1 MIINFFIIIFTSSLI
16 LFPPLYY
23 GSVLTLSIQLIQLA
37 IYIIMALWLTKHYF
51 EKQSIKIN
59 LVRLLPLIILVL
71 LCFFQTINL
80 PNWVHNIL
88 SSKSF
93 EIWDN
98 SRNILST
105 ISLYYDRDWFT
116 LSIYPFATKNSL
128 MLVLSYFLF
137 GFFLSRYIT
146 NKSKLFIVIIP
157 IILLAVIE
165 TAIGFYQSFIV
176 YGITNSKSAH
186 GTFVNKNHYA
196 GLLELLIP
204 ILIGLGLSFNKNWG
218 SKSKISLSSLLNADR
233 FKQLI
238 ILNIVAATFIAL
250 IISKSRMGIMSI
262 VISLIFFFF
271 LPSFITKNYKNFIW
285 FIVVSVLFFI
295 LLIFL
300 IDITPVLDRFSELS
314 AAARIKVWKD
324 CIGII
329 TDFHL
334 FGSGLGTF
342 KYIYPLYKEN
352 LKTAVDYNYAHN
364 DYIYL
369 LVETGFIGFSCLTAG
384 LIILFKDSIKYL
396 RFHLKTSNPFGFF
409 ITLGALCSVVSILI
423 HSLADFNL
431 HIPANALIFTA
442 MIGIIYGINSKNN
455 SKDIV
460 KVKRVRKTK
469 IGEPI
474 NSEV

>member
-105 ISLYYDRDWFT
+105 ISPYYDRDWFT
-116 LSIYPFATKNSL
+116 LSIYPFATKTSL
-128 MLVLSYFLF
+128 TLVLSYFLF

-238 ILNIVAATFIAL
+238 IL
-250 IISKSRMGIMSI
+250 K
-262 VISLIFFFF
+262 
-271 LPSFITKNYKNFIW
+271 
-285 FIVVSVLFFI
+285 
-295 LLIFL
+295 
-300 IDITPVLDRFSELS
+300 EL
-314 AAARIKVWKD
+314 A
-324 CIGII
+324 
-329 TDFHL
+329 
-334 FGSGLGTF
+334 
-342 KYIYPLYKEN
+342 
-352 LKTAVDYNYAHN
+352 
-364 DYIYL
+364 
-369 LVETGFIGFSCLTAG
+369 
-384 LIILFKDSIKYL
+384 
-396 RFHLKTSNPFGFF
+396 
-409 ITLGALCSVVSILI
+409 
-423 HSLADFNL
+423 
-431 HIPANALIFTA
+431 
-442 MIGIIYGINSKNN
+442 
-455 SKDIV
+455 
-460 KVKRVRKTK
+460 
-469 IGEPI
+469 
-474 NSEV
+474 